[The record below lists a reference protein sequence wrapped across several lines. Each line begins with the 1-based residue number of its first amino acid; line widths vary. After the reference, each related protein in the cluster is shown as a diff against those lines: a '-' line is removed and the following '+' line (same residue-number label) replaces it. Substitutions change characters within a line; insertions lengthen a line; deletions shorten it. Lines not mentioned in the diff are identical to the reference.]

1 MVVARQRESSE
12 TPRPRPAR
20 VPPVTGTQW
29 KLDASHGQLLVR
41 TDVAGR
47 AAKMGH
53 RLTIVME
60 RWEATVSWSGDR
72 PTAVE
77 LSVEVDSLR
86 VLQGEGGMTPLTAPE
101 KALIRSNA
109 LKCLDSNKH
118 RLIRFGSSD
127 IEPTDDG
134 YRLTGELE
142 IHGRRRP
149 HVIEVRVTQAGGS
162 ARLAGGEVK
171 LGPPHQHGDWQVTAD
186 SRVLHSDFGVR
197 RYSMLMGAMQVADEV
212 TVSFSGTIA
221 ADGA

>member
-1 MVVARQRESSE
+1 MFVARQRESGES
-12 TPRPRPAR
+12 PRAWPAR
-20 VPPVTGTQW
+20 VPRVTGTQW
-29 KLDASHGQLLVR
+29 QLDASHGQLLVR
-41 TDVAGR
+41 TGVAGR

-53 RLTIVME
+53 RLTIEME
-60 RWEATVSWSGDR
+60 RWDATVSRSGGR

-77 LSVEVDSLR
+77 LTVEVDSLR
-86 VLQGEGGMTPLTAPE
+86 VLRGDGGMTPLTAPE

-127 IEPTDDG
+127 VEPTDDG

-142 IHGRRRP
+142 IHGRRKP
-149 HVIEVRVTQAGGS
+149 HVIEIRVTGQPDGS
-162 ARLAGGEVK
+162 
-171 LGPPHQHGDWQVTAD
+171 WQVTGD

-212 TVSFSGTIA
+212 TVSFSGTVS
-221 ADGA
+221 ADVA

>member
-1 MVVARQRESSE
+1 MAVARQRESAE
-12 TPRPRPAR
+12 TPRARPAK
-20 VPPVTGTQW
+20 VPRMTGKQW
-29 KLDASHGQLLVR
+29 QLDASHGQLLVR
-41 TDVAGR
+41 TAVAGR

-60 RWEATVSWSGDR
+60 RWEATVSWTGDR

-77 LSVEVDSLR
+77 LAVEVDSLR
-86 VLQGEGGMTPLTAPE
+86 VLQGDGGMTPLTAPE
-101 KALIRSNA
+101 KTLIRSNA

-142 IHGRRRP
+142 IHGRRKP
-149 HVIEVRVTQAGGS
+149 HVVELRVTHQPDGS
-162 ARLAGGEVK
+162 SQLS
-171 LGPPHQHGDWQVTAD
+171 GDSTV
-186 SRVLHSDFGVR
+186 RHSDFGVR

-212 TVSFSGTIA
+212 TVSFSGTVA
-221 ADGA
+221 ADEA

>member
-1 MVVARQRESSE
+1 MVVARHRESGE
-12 TPRPRPAR
+12 TPRAGPAKVPR
-20 VPPVTGTQW
+20 VTGKQW
-29 KLDASHGQLLVR
+29 QLDASHGQLLVR

-72 PTAVE
+72 PAAVE
-77 LSVEVDSLR
+77 LAVEADSLR
-86 VLQGEGGMTPLTAPE
+86 VLQGDGGMTPLTAPE
-101 KALIRSNA
+101 KTLIRSNA
-109 LKCLDSNKH
+109 LKCLDSKKH

-127 IEPTDDG
+127 IAPTGDG

-142 IHGRRRP
+142 IHGRRKP
-149 HVIEVRVTQAGGS
+149 HVLEVRVT
-162 ARLAGGEVK
+162 
-171 LGPPHQHGDWQVTAD
+171 GDRQVSGD

-212 TVSFSGTIA
+212 TVSFSGAIP
-221 ADGA
+221 ADASGGA

>member
-1 MVVARQRESSE
+1 M
-12 TPRPRPAR
+12 
-20 VPPVTGTQW
+20 TGTQW
-29 KLDASHGQLLVR
+29 QLDASHGQLLVR

-60 RWEATVSWSGDR
+60 RWEATVSRSGDR

-77 LSVEVDSLR
+77 LAVEVDSLR

-101 KALIRSNA
+101 KTLIRGNA
-109 LKCLDSNKH
+109 LKCLDSRKH
-118 RLIRFGSSD
+118 RLIRFSSSA

-134 YRLTGELE
+134 YRLSGELE
-142 IHGRRRP
+142 IHGRRKP
-149 HVIEVRVTQAGGS
+149 HVVELRVTNAGGS
-162 ARLAGGEVK
+162 
-171 LGPPHQHGDWQVTAD
+171 DSWQLSGD

-197 RYSMLMGAMQVADEV
+197 RYSMLVGAMQVADEV
-212 TVSFSGTIA
+212 TVSFSGTLT

>member
-1 MVVARQRESSE
+1 MVVARQRESAE
-12 TPRPRPAR
+12 TPRSRPAK
-20 VPPVTGTQW
+20 VPRMTGKQW
-29 KLDASHGQLLVR
+29 QLDASHGQLLVR

-53 RLTIVME
+53 RLTIVLE
-60 RWEATVSWSGDR
+60 RWEATVSWTRDR

-77 LSVEVDSLR
+77 LAVEVDSLR
-86 VLQGEGGMTPLTAPE
+86 VLQGDGGMTPLTAPE
-101 KALIRSNA
+101 KTLIRSNA
-109 LKCLDSNKH
+109 LKCLDSKKH

-142 IHGRRRP
+142 IHGRRKP
-149 HVIEVRVTQAGGS
+149 HVVELGVRHQPDGS
-162 ARLAGGEVK
+162 WQLSGE
-171 LGPPHQHGDWQVTAD
+171 

-212 TVSFSGTIA
+212 TVSFSGTVA
-221 ADGA
+221 A